1 MSFPRELQ
9 ERLARLR
16 GRFIGDAAT
25 GGDYWDSEETLAAYD
40 STFGERIGWKWDAVL
55 GELALRGWAPPSGTT
70 LVDYGC
76 GTALAARRVIAA
88 LGAKHFAAVHL
99 GDLSPLAV
107 EFAARSLRSAVPSI
121 DIRTATPA
129 PQLPEGPFTLV
140 VSHVMNEL
148 NPAERAAL
156 IRIAERAACVLWVE
170 PGTSDVAGMLVVV
183 REELRHRMQVIA
195 PCTHCETCGLTAAGN
210 ERHWCHHFARPPT
223 EAFTDPF
230 WAEFGRAMSVDMRSL
245 PYSFLVLDSRDTTV
259 SRAEPSGISRVI
271 GTPREYKGFSR
282 LLVCSAS
289 GVADLMLQKRD
300 DPALLKD
307 VGRTRKPLLYS
318 MQFEGERIRCG
329 LPWPRSEG
337 SAGAD

>member
-9 ERLARLR
+9 DRLARLR
-16 GRFIGDAAT
+16 GRFIGDTAT
-25 GGDYWDSEETLAAYD
+25 GGDYWDSEETLTAYD
-40 STFGERIGWKWDAVL
+40 STFGKRIGWKWDAVL
-55 GELALRGWAPPSGTT
+55 GELALRKWVPPAGTT

-76 GTALAARRVIAA
+76 GTGVAARRVIEAF
-88 LGAKHFAAVHL
+88 GETHFAAVHL
-99 GDLSPLAV
+99 GDRSPLAV
-107 EFAARSLRSAVPSI
+107 GFAAQSLRSAAPSI
-121 DIRTATPA
+121 EVRTATPA
-129 PQLPEGPFTLV
+129 PQLPEGPFTLLI
-140 VSHVMNEL
+140 SHVMNEL
-148 NPAERAAL
+148 NPVERAAL
-156 IRIAERAACVLWVE
+156 IRIAERASCVLWVE

-183 REELRHRMQVIA
+183 REELRGRMQVIA
-195 PCTHCETCGLTAAGN
+195 PCTHCEACGMTSTGN

-245 PYSFLVLDSRDTTV
+245 PYSFLVLDSR
-259 SRAEPSGISRVI
+259 RAPGALDPVGASRVI

-289 GVADLMLQKRD
+289 GVADMMLQKRD

-318 MQFEGERIRCG
+318 LQLEGERICTG
-329 LPWPRSEG
+329 SPWPAAESTP
-337 SAGAD
+337 SAG